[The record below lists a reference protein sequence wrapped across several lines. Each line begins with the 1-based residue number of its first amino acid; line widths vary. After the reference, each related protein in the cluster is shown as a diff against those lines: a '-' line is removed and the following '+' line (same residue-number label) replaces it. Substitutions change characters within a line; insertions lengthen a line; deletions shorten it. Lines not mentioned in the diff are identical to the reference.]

1 MMPSPNILPPNPSLV
16 AILLVIKSLSG
27 PRLVFHYPPHPAGS
41 LTNQPTHPQWYGT
54 TASNNTDDESTSSSS
69 SGWSSDSES
78 GANSSAAEDGDPGS
92 RAGSRADSRG
102 TSRGGLREGRSRGQ
116 RSMRSA
122 SEDLTE
128 DEDEDDDLTGT
139 GDEDSKGGQG
149 GAGRKGAVTADGA
162 PEWESLMGFKSE
174 SLEKL
179 LCPGRGFNK
188 RKFEVG
194 MEGLSFIGY
203 PTFAKEKGGWRKR
216 ERMRKSKTSDESAV
230 NGANQNGGQTSTAA
244 NHEDEGLG
252 SSDEGRGNAV
262 DEMPAGFEPGYG
274 HELSDEG
281 SDGALSDAA
290 SDAKSASTAGGEEEM
305 TMFNVVFALN
315 PPALEYQLRTE
326 EMYDNVIR
334 KFSRDLKYEQANTGY
349 VSRQS
354 KVILDV
360 KNKAKET
367 REYLWASSEI
377 SVDGLLGESIPS
389 LWSTIISVSPL
400 AKSIAILF
408 DSISNSKIAHIHFEM
423 LADASY
429 QIPQPPSLHYLPRPT
444 EPQMPGLWLTTANLP
459 DGDRIES
466 GPQVPLTPHSALLF
480 LEDKET
486 ILKEIESDA
495 KEYSAQI
502 AYYIS
507 SLNPTKSL
515 HKTALAHKIPLADL
529 EFIAAHLIYWRR
541 ARAIPPLHQRDTY
554 VVSPNADM
562 RKLPQ
567 AIPAYASRFPTL
579 PSLPKMLSLLSNQSP
594 RTYGSLIPSKDH
606 RSAYMEI
613 LAWLMRGGWVTQL
626 RTFAW
631 IRVSAEVQ
639 AEVAAIMEREAKDA
653 ARAAVAA
660 ARERHAALDHQDDA
674 SDRATIA
681 SEDAPSTPQ
690 HRRSPRTSDSESSRS
705 AKTAGGTL
713 SSIINTSPTA
723 LRHSPLHASHSA
735 ASLTNL
741 SDFSHPHGTPSTPQR
756 NGVLRPG
763 FTPHPHHSSQHHQH
777 HASAASKDPA
787 DYAPRMIYSP
797 QRANSLEAR
806 WIEHIRRGFEGDEV
820 RLLFPVLQ
828 KYFDGAHALD
838 DVAGREGVK
847 RKRVWGVLNALR
859 EKNVL
864 YVVRHW

>member
-1 MMPSPNILPPNPSLV
+1 MPSPNILPPNPSLV

-334 KFSRDLKYEQANTGY
+334 KFSRDLKYEQAKTGY

-367 REYLWASSEI
+367 R
-377 SVDGLLGESIPS
+377 ESIPS

-631 IRVSAEVQ
+631 IRV
-639 AEVAAIMEREAKDA
+639 
-653 ARAAVAA
+653 
-660 ARERHAALDHQDDA
+660 
-674 SDRATIA
+674 
-681 SEDAPSTPQ
+681 EDAPSTPQ

-756 NGVLRPG
+756 NG
-763 FTPHPHHSSQHHQH
+763 
-777 HASAASKDPA
+777 DPA

>member
-1 MMPSPNILPPNPSLV
+1 MMPATNILPPNPSLV

-41 LTNQPTHPQWYGT
+41 LSNQPTHPQWYGT

-69 SGWSSDSES
+69 SGWSSDSDTS
-78 GANSSAAEDGDPGS
+78 DNSSAAEDGDPGS

-102 TSRGGLREGRSRGQ
+102 TSRGGPREGRSRGQ

-128 DEDEDDDLTGT
+128 DEDEDDGLTGT
-139 GDEDSKGGQG
+139 GDEDGKSGQG
-149 GAGRKGAVTADGA
+149 GSGRRGASVSADGA
-162 PEWESLMGFKSE
+162 PEWDSLMGFKSE
-174 SLEKL
+174 GLEKL

-188 RKFEVG
+188 RKFEAG

-216 ERMRKSKTSDESAV
+216 GMMKKRKTSEEVAV
-230 NGANQNGGQTSTAA
+230 DGVQINDNQKATVE
-244 NHEDEGLG
+244 HEDEGLDMA
-252 SSDEGRGNAV
+252 DEGRGSGL

-290 SDAKSASTAGGEEEM
+290 SDAKSASTAGGEEDM
-305 TMFNVVFALN
+305 TMFNVVFVLN

-334 KFSRDLKYEQANTGY
+334 KFSRDLKYEQAKTGY

-354 KVILDV
+354 KVILDI
-360 KNKAKET
+360 KNKAKEN
-367 REYLWASSEI
+367 R
-377 SVDGLLGESIPS
+377 ESIPN
-389 LWSTIISVSPL
+389 LWSSIIHVSPL

-408 DSISNSKIAHIHFEM
+408 DSISNSRIAHIHFGM

-444 EPQMPGLWLTTANLP
+444 DPQMPGLWLTTANLP
-459 DGDRIES
+459 DGDRIDS
-466 GPQVPLTPHSALLF
+466 GPQLPLTPHSALLF

-507 SLNPTKSL
+507 NLNPTKSL

-554 VVSPNADM
+554 IVSPNADM

-567 AIPAYASRFPTL
+567 AIPTYASRFPTL

-606 RSAYMEI
+606 RSAYMDI

-639 AEVAAIMEREAKDA
+639 ADVAAIMEREAKEA
-653 ARAAVAA
+653 ARAAMAA

-690 HRRSPRTSDSESSRS
+690 HRRSPRNSDSESNRS
-705 AKTAGGTL
+705 TKTTGTSMGVTL
-713 SSIINTSPTA
+713 NTNTSPTA
-723 LRHSPLHASHSA
+723 LRHSPLQASHSA
-735 ASLTNL
+735 ASLTAL

-763 FTPHPHHSSQHHQH
+763 FQPHPHHAHQQHQH
-777 HASAASKDPA
+777 ASKDPV
-787 DYAPRMIYSP
+787 DYTPRMIYSP
-797 QRANSLEAR
+797 QKANSLEAR
-806 WIEHIRRGFEGDEV
+806 WIDHIRRGFDDEEV
-820 RLLFPVLQ
+820 RQLFPVLQ

-838 DVAGREGVK
+838 DIAGREGVK

-864 YVVRHW
+864 YVVRYW